1 MYGQAAF
8 LFVIRYTLL
17 LQIKN
22 CGGSNDRNRDVGLRL
37 DSSTKSSKPSYSESQ
52 QGDGYYASTLIPTSN
67 SIRKRL
73 PDLNE
78 NGDTLTQDDIVRHQ
92 YELLPYPPV
101 TKESI
106 EAIRKHYYNEDKRK
120 DPLSRVPGSDLETIN
135 HYLFKGRNDFT

>member
-37 DSSTKSSKPSYSESQ
+37 DSSTKRSKHLYSGSQ
-52 QGDGYYASTLIPTSN
+52 QGDGYSASTLIPTGN
-67 SIRKRL
+67 GIRKKL
-73 PDLNE
+73 PDSFQ
-78 NGDTLTQDDIVRHQ
+78 NGDTLTQNDIVRHQ

-106 EAIRKHYYNEDKRK
+106 EAIREHYYDEDKRK

>member
-8 LFVIRYTLL
+8 LFVIRYTLF

-22 CGGSNDRNRDVGLRL
+22 CGGSNDRNWDVRLRL
-37 DSSTKSSKPSYSESQ
+37 DSSTKSSKPSCSGSQ
-52 QGDGYYASTLIPTSN
+52 QGDGYYASTLIPN
-67 SIRKRL
+67 GRRKML
-73 PDLNE
+73 PDLFQ
-78 NGDTLTQDDIVRHQ
+78 NGDTLTQNDIVRDQ

-106 EAIRKHYYNEDKRK
+106 EAIRKHYYNKDKRK

-135 HYLFKGRNDFT
+135 HYLFKGRNNFT

>member
-22 CGGSNDRNRDVGLRL
+22 CGGSNDRNWDVGLRL
-37 DSSTKSSKPSYSESQ
+37 DSSTKSGKPSCSESQ
-52 QGDGYYASTLIPTSN
+52 QSGGYFASTLIPTSN
-67 SIRKRL
+67 GIRKKL
-73 PDLNE
+73 PDSFQ
-78 NGDTLTQDDIVRHQ
+78 NGDTLTQNDIVRHQ

-106 EAIRKHYYNEDKRK
+106 EQIRKHYYNEDKRK

>member
-8 LFVIRYTLL
+8 FIVIRYTLL

-22 CGGSNDRNRDVGLRL
+22 CDGSNDRIWDVGLRL
-37 DSSTKSSKPSYSESQ
+37 DSSTKSSKPSCSESQ
-52 QGDGYYASTLIPTSN
+52 QGDGYFASTLIPTSN
-67 SIRKRL
+67 GIRKKL
-73 PDLNE
+73 PDSFQ
-78 NGDTLTQDDIVRHQ
+78 NGDTLTQNDIVRHQ

-106 EAIRKHYYNEDKRK
+106 EQIRKHYHNENKRK

>member
-22 CGGSNDRNRDVGLRL
+22 CGGSNDRNWDVRLPL
-37 DSSTKSSKPSYSESQ
+37 DSSTKSSKTSCSESQ
-52 QGDGYYASTLIPTSN
+52 QGDGYYSSTLIPISN
-67 SIRKRL
+67 RIRKRL
-73 PDLNE
+73 PDSFQ
-78 NGDTLTQDDIVRHQ
+78 NGDTLTQNDIVRHQ

-106 EAIRKHYYNEDKRK
+106 EQIRKHYYNEDKRK